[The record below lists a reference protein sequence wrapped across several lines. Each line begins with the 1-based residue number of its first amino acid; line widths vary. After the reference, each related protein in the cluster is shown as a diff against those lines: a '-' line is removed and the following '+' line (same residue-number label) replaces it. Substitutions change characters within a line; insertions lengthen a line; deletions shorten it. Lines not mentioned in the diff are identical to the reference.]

1 MDKSLVTLIE
11 HLGISGVLAGTTIL
25 LIYKFVSTDKK
36 VEAMHRRFDSLKS
49 EIEEVMTE
57 IKEDI
62 HELNKDLLRNFR
74 NGGGRG

>member
-1 MDKSLVTLIE
+1 MDKSLITLVE

-36 VEAMHRRFDSLKS
+36 VEAMHRRFDSLKK

-57 IKEDI
+57 IKDDI